1 MITLGLDPSLTGFG
15 WCVHNSAVVGPAR
28 ILARGHWSTP
38 SHDVFVSRYIE
49 TRTLLCELLDRFP
62 LVEGVAVESPPFGEL
77 WSEGL
82 YGLFLYV
89 NEALYSRR
97 KDVVFFDPKTLKSLT
112 KMDPS
117 VVKGRMDKAEMVAF
131 AMADAGLT
139 KPINH
144 NEADAYHLARFAA
157 RFWEFQTGVLVEAD
171 LTPSELNT
179 FARTHTY
186 KRGKHAGETSRRG
199 TVYRENDRFFRYSL
213 LGEQDGQERSSL

>member
-15 WCVHNSAVVGPAR
+15 WCVHNSSVVGPSR
-28 ILARGHWSTP
+28 ILARGHWATAAKNI
-38 SHDVFVSRYIE
+38 FVARYIE
-49 TRTLLCELLDRFP
+49 SRELLISLLDRYP

-89 NEALYSRR
+89 NEALYIRR
-97 KDVVFFDPKTLKSLT
+97 KDVVFFDPKTLKSLV
-112 KMDPS
+112 KMDPKII
-117 VVKGRMDKAEMVAF
+117 KGKMGKGEMVEF
-131 AMADAGLT
+131 AMADAGL
-139 KPINH
+139 KRPINH

-157 RFWEFQTGVLVEAD
+157 RFWEFRSGVLTEAD

-186 KRGKHAGETSRRG
+186 VQGKRAGETTMRG

-213 LGEQDGQERSSL
+213 LGATDVQEDRH